1 MRKQIKFAMKRGDKL
16 DDIKKKVFLVSSI
29 VKEKHKTIVKVW
41 EWLGFYFKKDLND
54 ILKICYQYY

>member
-29 VKEKHKTIVKVW
+29 VKEKHKTIVKV
-41 EWLGFYFKKDLND
+41 
-54 ILKICYQYY
+54 